1 MNNSSSPYSCPNSSG
16 VPCKQYTAYGGSAQ
30 SNQYNNRY
38 ANSEYAQNQYNNNQY
53 MNNGYTQNQYN
64 KQYVNNGYNQAQ
76 CSSQYANNG
85 YNQAQCSSQYVNNGY
100 NQAQCSSQYM
110 NNGYNQAPCSSQY
123 MNNGYNQSQCS
134 NNQHNCSQYFGG
146 QSANHQYS
154 AAAVGAAPQPMQL
167 NRSYTNTPACTEA
180 EYKKQ
185 MVVKQRKSL
194 RKTSNRVGGGMLL
207 FIVFTTVISMI
218 LMAMTVT
225 SGSSSLNLSTVM
237 LYVINAIASLVGEFI
252 AAAIIMAMCKTNINK
267 AVKIKSVSIGDTVK
281 YTLAAMG
288 FAYVF
293 NLLLSFMNIN
303 LSMFGFQNKTS
314 LDYGST
320 SGTVENIIYFIA
332 IAVVPPIIEEFLFRG
347 AILGSLRKHGDAL
360 AIVVSAVMFGFA
372 HSNFI
377 QTPVTFLTGLVLAY
391 LTVKTNSL
399 IPAIIIH
406 FVNNSSSVAFSLLSQ
421 LKLDEMIYSVI
432 DFSIALVFVLSGLIC
447 TAMLIKKFGNKLFEF
462 DSSPEDNPNGLTMAK
477 RLRYVFTSPWMI
489 IYTAVVLLLCIQS
502 AALA

>member
-38 ANSEYAQNQYNNNQY
+38 ANGEYAQNQYNNNQY
-53 MNNGYTQNQYN
+53 MNNGYTQNQYSN
-64 KQYVNNGYNQAQ
+64 QYMNNGYNQAP
-76 CSSQYANNG
+76 Y
-85 YNQAQCSSQYVNNGY
+85 
-100 NQAQCSSQYM
+100 SSQYM

-134 NNQHNCSQYFGG
+134 NNQHNYSQYFGG
-146 QSANHQYS
+146 QSANNQYS

-167 NRSYTNTPACTEA
+167 NLPYTNTPACTD
-180 EYKKQ
+180 KKQ
-185 MVVKQRKSL
+185 PVVKQRKSL

-267 AVKIKSVSIGDTVK
+267 AVKIKSVSIGDAVK

-303 LSMFGFQNKTS
+303 LSMFGFENKAS
-314 LDYGST
+314 DYGST

-406 FVNNSSSVAFSLLSQ
+406 FVNNGSVVAFSLLSQ

-462 DSSPEDNPNGLTMAK
+462 DSTPEDNPNGLTMAK

>member
-1 MNNSSSPYSCPNSSG
+1 MNNSSSPYSCPNNSG

-38 ANSEYAQNQYNNNQY
+38 ANGEYAQNQY
-53 MNNGYTQNQYN
+53 TQS
-64 KQYVNNGYNQAQ
+64 G
-76 CSSQYANNG
+76 
-85 YNQAQCSSQYVNNGY
+85 
-100 NQAQCSSQYM
+100 CSSQYM
-110 NNGYNQAPCSSQY
+110 NNGYNQAQYSSQY
-123 MNNGYNQSQCS
+123 MNNGHNQAPYSSQYVNNGYNQAPYSSQYINNGYNQSQYS

-146 QSANHQYS
+146 QSANNQYS

-167 NRSYTNTPACTEA
+167 NRSYTNTPACTD
-180 EYKKQ
+180 KKQ
-185 MVVKQRKSL
+185 PVVKQRKSL

-252 AAAIIMAMCKTNINK
+252 VAAIIMAMCKTNINK

-288 FAYVF
+288 FVYVF

-303 LSMFGFQNKTS
+303 LSMFGFENKAS
-314 LDYGST
+314 DYGST
-320 SGTVENIIYFIA
+320 SGTAENIIYFIA

-399 IPAIIIH
+399 IPAIIVH

-421 LKLDEMIYSVI
+421 LKLDEMVYSVI
-432 DFSIALVFVLSGLIC
+432 DFSLALVFVLSGLIC

-462 DSSPEDNPNGLTMAK
+462 DSTPEDNPNGLTMAK

-489 IYTAVVLLLCIQS
+489 IYTVVVLLLCIQS

>member
-38 ANSEYAQNQYNNNQY
+38 ANGEYAQNQY
-53 MNNGYTQNQYN
+53 TQ
-64 KQYVNNGYNQAQ
+64 
-76 CSSQYANNG
+76 SR
-85 YNQAQCSSQYVNNGY
+85 CSSQYVNNGY
-100 NQAQCSSQYM
+100 NQAQYSSQYVNNGYNQAPYSSQYM
-110 NNGYNQAPCSSQY
+110 NNGYNQAPCNSQY
-123 MNNGYNQSQCS
+123 MNNGYSQSQCS
-134 NNQHNCSQYFGG
+134 NNPHNCSQYFGG
-146 QSANHQYS
+146 QSANNQYS

-267 AVKIKSVSIGDTVK
+267 AVKIKSVSIGDAVK

-303 LSMFGFQNKTS
+303 LSMFGFENKAS
-314 LDYGST
+314 DYGST
-320 SGTVENIIYFIA
+320 SGTAENIIYFIA

-489 IYTAVVLLLCIQS
+489 IYTVVVLLLCIQS

>member
-1 MNNSSSPYSCPNSSG
+1 MNNSSSPYGCPNNSG
-16 VPCKQYTAYGGSAQ
+16 VPGKQYTAYSGSAQ

-38 ANSEYAQNQYNNNQY
+38 ANGEYAQNQYNNNQY
-53 MNNGYTQNQYN
+53 MNNGYTQNQ
-64 KQYVNNGYNQAQ
+64 

-85 YNQAQCSSQYVNNGY
+85 YNQAQCSSQYV
-100 NQAQCSSQYM
+100 

-134 NNQHNCSQYFGG
+134 NNQHNCSQYFSG
-146 QSANHQYS
+146 QSANNQYC
-154 AAAVGAAPQPMQL
+154 AAAAAGTAPQPIQL

-267 AVKIKSVSIGDTVK
+267 AVKIKSVSIGDAVK

-288 FAYVF
+288 FVYVF

-303 LSMFGFQNKTS
+303 LSMFGFENKVS
-314 LDYGST
+314 DYGST
-320 SGTVENIIYFIA
+320 SGTAENIIYFIA

-399 IPAIIIH
+399 IPAIIVH
-406 FVNNSSSVAFSLLSQ
+406 FVNNGSSVAFSLLSQ
-421 LKLDEMIYSVI
+421 LKLDEMVYSVI
-432 DFSIALVFVLSGLIC
+432 DFSLALVFVLSGLIC

-489 IYTAVVLLLCIQS
+489 IYTVVVLLLCIQS

>member
-38 ANSEYAQNQYNNNQY
+38 ANGEYAQNQYNNNQY
-53 MNNGYTQNQYN
+53 MNNGYNQNQY
-64 KQYVNNGYNQAQ
+64 
-76 CSSQYANNG
+76 
-85 YNQAQCSSQYVNNGY
+85 SSQYVNNEY
-100 NQAQCSSQYM
+100 NQAPCSSQYM

-146 QSANHQYS
+146 QSANNQYS
-154 AAAVGAAPQPMQL
+154 AAAVGAAPQTMQL
-167 NRSYTNTPACTEA
+167 NLPYTNTPACTD
-180 EYKKQ
+180 KKQ
-185 MVVKQRKSL
+185 PVVKQRKSL

-207 FIVFTTVISMI
+207 FIVFTTVIAMI

-252 AAAIIMAMCKTNINK
+252 VAAIIMAMCKTNINN

-288 FAYVF
+288 FVYVF

-303 LSMFGFQNKTS
+303 LSMFGFENKVS
-314 LDYGST
+314 DYGST
-320 SGTVENIIYFIA
+320 SGTAENIIYFIA

-399 IPAIIIH
+399 IPAIIVH
-406 FVNNSSSVAFSLLSQ
+406 FVNNGSSVAFSLLSQ
-421 LKLDEMIYSVI
+421 LKLDEMVYSVI
-432 DFSIALVFVLSGLIC
+432 DFSLALVFVLSGLIC
-447 TAMLIKKFGNKLFEF
+447 TAMLIKKYGNKLFEF
-462 DSSPEDNPNGLTMAK
+462 NSSSEDNPNGLTMAK

>member
-16 VPCKQYTAYGGSAQ
+16 VPCKQYTAYSGSAQ

-38 ANSEYAQNQYNNNQY
+38 ANGEYAQNQYNNNQY

-64 KQYVNNGYNQAQ
+64 KQYVNNGYNQN
-76 CSSQYANNG
+76 QYNNQYMNDG
-85 YNQAQCSSQYVNNGY
+85 YTQNQYNNQYMNNEYTQNQYNNQYVNNGY
-100 NQAQCSSQYM
+100 NQ
-110 NNGYNQAPCSSQY
+110 NQ
-123 MNNGYNQSQCS
+123 NQSQCS

-146 QSANHQYS
+146 QSDNNQYS
-154 AAAVGAAPQPMQL
+154 AAAVGAVPQPMQL
-167 NRSYTNTPACTEA
+167 NRPYTNTPACTEA

-252 AAAIIMAMCKTNINK
+252 AAAIIMAMCKTNINN

-288 FAYVF
+288 FVYVF

-303 LSMFGFQNKTS
+303 LSMFGFENKVS
-314 LDYGST
+314 DYGST
-320 SGTVENIIYFIA
+320 SGTAENIIYFIA

-399 IPAIIIH
+399 IPAIIVH
-406 FVNNSSSVAFSLLSQ
+406 FVNNGSSVAFSLLSQ
-421 LKLDEMIYSVI
+421 LKLDEMVYSVI
-432 DFSIALVFVLSGLIC
+432 DFSLALVFVLSGLIC
-447 TAMLIKKFGNKLFEF
+447 TAMLIKKYGNKLFEF
-462 DSSPEDNPNGLTMAK
+462 NSSSEDNPNGLTMAK

>member
-16 VPCKQYTAYGGSAQ
+16 VPCKQYTAYSGSAQ

-38 ANSEYAQNQYNNNQY
+38 ANGEYVQNQYNNNQYMNNGYTQNQYSNQYVNNEYNQNQYNSQY

-64 KQYVNNGYNQAQ
+64 KQYVNNGYNQAP
-76 CSSQYANNG
+76 Y
-85 YNQAQCSSQYVNNGY
+85 
-100 NQAQCSSQYM
+100 SSQYM

-123 MNNGYNQSQCS
+123 VNNGYNQSQYS

-146 QSANHQYS
+146 QPANNQYS

-167 NRSYTNTPACTEA
+167 NRPYTNAPACTEA

-207 FIVFTTVISMI
+207 FIVFTTVIAMV

-225 SGSSSLNLSTVM
+225 SGSSSLSLSTVM
-237 LYVINAIASLVGEFI
+237 MYVINAIASLVGEFI
-252 AAAIIMAMCKTNINK
+252 VAAIIMAMCKTNINK

-288 FAYVF
+288 FVYVF

-303 LSMFGFQNKTS
+303 LSMFGFENKVS
-314 LDYGST
+314 DYGST
-320 SGTVENIIYFIA
+320 SGTAENIIYFIA

-399 IPAIIIH
+399 IPAIIVH
-406 FVNNSSSVAFSLLSQ
+406 FVNNGSSVAFSLLSQ
-421 LKLDEMIYSVI
+421 LKLDEMVYSVI
-432 DFSIALVFVLSGLIC
+432 DFSLALVFVLLGLIC
-447 TAMLIKKFGNKLFEF
+447 TAMLIKKYGNKLFEF
-462 DSSPEDNPNGLTMAK
+462 DSSSEDNPNGLTMAK

-489 IYTAVVLLLCIQS
+489 LYTAVVLLLCIQS

>member
-1 MNNSSSPYSCPNSSG
+1 MNNSSSPYSCSNSSG

-38 ANSEYAQNQYNNNQY
+38 ANGEYAQNQYTQSRCSSQYVNNGYNQAPCSSQYVNNGYNQAPCSSQYVNNEYNQAPCNSQY

-64 KQYVNNGYNQAQ
+64 KQYVNNGYNQ
-76 CSSQYANNG
+76 
-85 YNQAQCSSQYVNNGY
+85 
-100 NQAQCSSQYM
+100 
-110 NNGYNQAPCSSQY
+110 
-123 MNNGYNQSQCS
+123 SQCS
-134 NNQHNCSQYFGG
+134 NNQHNYSQYFGG
-146 QSANHQYS
+146 QSANNQYS

-303 LSMFGFQNKTS
+303 LSMFGFENKAS
-314 LDYGST
+314 DYGST
-320 SGTVENIIYFIA
+320 SGTAENIIYFIA

-421 LKLDEMIYSVI
+421 LKLDEMVYSVI

-462 DSSPEDNPNGLTMAK
+462 DSSSEDNPNGLTMAK

>member
-1 MNNSSSPYSCPNSSG
+1 MNNSSSPYNCSNSSG

-38 ANSEYAQNQYNNNQY
+38 ANGEYAQNQY
-53 MNNGYTQNQYN
+53 TQ
-64 KQYVNNGYNQAQ
+64 
-76 CSSQYANNG
+76 SR
-85 YNQAQCSSQYVNNGY
+85 CSSQYVNNGY

-110 NNGYNQAPCSSQY
+110 NNGYNQSQY
-123 MNNGYNQSQCS
+123 S

-146 QSANHQYS
+146 QSANNQYS

-167 NRSYTNTPACTEA
+167 NRSYTNTPARTD
-180 EYKKQ
+180 KKQ
-185 MVVKQRKSL
+185 PVVKQRKSL

-267 AVKIKSVSIGDTVK
+267 AVKIKSVSIGDAVK

-303 LSMFGFQNKTS
+303 LSMFGFENKAS
-314 LDYGST
+314 DYGST
-320 SGTVENIIYFIA
+320 SGTAENIIYFIA

-489 IYTAVVLLLCIQS
+489 IYTVVVLLLCIQS

>member
-16 VPCKQYTAYGGSAQ
+16 VPCKQYTAYSGSAQ

-38 ANSEYAQNQYNNNQY
+38 ANGEYAQNQYNNNQY
-53 MNNGYTQNQYN
+53 MNNGYTQNQYSN
-64 KQYVNNGYNQAQ
+64 QYVNNEYNQN
-76 CSSQYANNG
+76 QYN
-85 YNQAQCSSQYVNNGY
+85 
-100 NQAQCSSQYM
+100 SQYM
-110 NNGYNQAPCSSQY
+110 NNGYNQ
-123 MNNGYNQSQCS
+123 NQCS

-146 QSANHQYS
+146 QSANNQYS

-167 NRSYTNTPACTEA
+167 NRPYTNTPACTD
-180 EYKKQ
+180 KKQ
-185 MVVKQRKSL
+185 PVVKQRKSL

-207 FIVFTTVISMI
+207 FIVFTTVIAMV

-237 LYVINAIASLVGEFI
+237 LYIINAIASLVGEFI
-252 AAAIIMAMCKTNINK
+252 VAAIIMAMCKTNINK

-288 FAYVF
+288 FVYVF

-303 LSMFGFQNKTS
+303 LSMFGFENKVS
-314 LDYGST
+314 DYGST
-320 SGTVENIIYFIA
+320 SGTAENIIYFIA

-399 IPAIIIH
+399 IPAIIVH
-406 FVNNSSSVAFSLLSQ
+406 FVNNGSSVAFSLLSQ
-421 LKLDEMIYSVI
+421 LKLDEMVYSVI
-432 DFSIALVFVLSGLIC
+432 DFSLALVFVLSGLIC
-447 TAMLIKKFGNKLFEF
+447 TAMLIKKYGNKLFEF
-462 DSSPEDNPNGLTMAK
+462 DSSSEDNPNGLTMAK

>member
-38 ANSEYAQNQYNNNQY
+38 ANGEYAQNQYNNNQY

-64 KQYVNNGYNQAQ
+64 SQYMNNGYTQNQYNNQYMNNEYTQNQYNNQYVNNGYNQ
-76 CSSQYANNG
+76 
-85 YNQAQCSSQYVNNGY
+85 
-100 NQAQCSSQYM
+100 
-110 NNGYNQAPCSSQY
+110 
-123 MNNGYNQSQCS
+123 NQSQYS
-134 NNQHNCSQYFGG
+134 NNQHDYNQYFGG
-146 QSANHQYS
+146 QSANNQYS

-167 NRSYTNTPACTEA
+167 NLPYTNTPACTD
-180 EYKKQ
+180 KKQ
-185 MVVKQRKSL
+185 PVVKQRKSL

-267 AVKIKSVSIGDTVK
+267 AVKIKSVSIGDAVK

-303 LSMFGFQNKTS
+303 LSMFGFENKAS
-314 LDYGST
+314 DYGST

-377 QTPVTFLTGLVLAY
+377 QTPVTFLVGLVLAY

-421 LKLDEMIYSVI
+421 LKLDEMVYSVI
-432 DFSIALVFVLSGLIC
+432 DFSLALVFVLSGLIC

-462 DSSPEDNPNGLTMAK
+462 DSTPEDNPNGLTMAK

>member
-1 MNNSSSPYSCPNSSG
+1 MNNFSSPYGCPNNSG
-16 VPCKQYTAYGGSAQ
+16 VPGKQYTAYSGSAQ

-38 ANSEYAQNQYNNNQY
+38 ANGEYAQNQYNNNQYMNNGYTQNQYSSQYVNNEYNQNQYNSQY

-64 KQYVNNGYNQAQ
+64 KQYVNNGYNQ
-76 CSSQYANNG
+76 
-85 YNQAQCSSQYVNNGY
+85 
-100 NQAQCSSQYM
+100 
-110 NNGYNQAPCSSQY
+110 
-123 MNNGYNQSQCS
+123 SQCS
-134 NNQHNCSQYFGG
+134 NNPHNCSQYFGG
-146 QSANHQYS
+146 QSANNQYS
-154 AAAVGAAPQPMQL
+154 AAAVGVAPQPMQL

-303 LSMFGFQNKTS
+303 LSMFGFENKAS
-314 LDYGST
+314 DYGST

>member
-1 MNNSSSPYSCPNSSG
+1 MNNFSSPYGCPNNSG
-16 VPCKQYTAYGGSAQ
+16 VPGKQYTAYGGSAQ
-30 SNQYNNRY
+30 SNQYNSRY
-38 ANSEYAQNQYNNNQY
+38 ANSEYAQNQY
-53 MNNGYTQNQYN
+53 TQ
-64 KQYVNNGYNQAQ
+64 
-76 CSSQYANNG
+76 SR
-85 YNQAQCSSQYVNNGY
+85 CSSQYVNNGY
-100 NQAQCSSQYM
+100 NQAPYSSQYV
-110 NNGYNQAPCSSQY
+110 NNEYNQAPCSSQY
-123 MNNGYNQSQCS
+123 VNNGYNQSQYS

-146 QSANHQYS
+146 QSANNQYS

-167 NRSYTNTPACTEA
+167 NLPYTNTPACTD
-180 EYKKQ
+180 KKQ

-207 FIVFTTVISMI
+207 FIVFTTVIAMI

-237 LYVINAIASLVGEFI
+237 MYVINAIASLVGEFI
-252 AAAIIMAMCKTNINK
+252 VAAIIMAMCKTNINK

-288 FAYVF
+288 FVYVF

-303 LSMFGFQNKTS
+303 LSMFGFENKVS
-314 LDYGST
+314 DYGNT
-320 SGTVENIIYFIA
+320 SGTAENIIYFIA

-399 IPAIIIH
+399 IPAIIVH
-406 FVNNSSSVAFSLLSQ
+406 FVNNGTSVAFSLLSQ
-421 LKLDEMIYSVI
+421 LKLDEMVYSII
-432 DFSIALVFVLSGLIC
+432 DFSLALVFVLSGLIC

-462 DSSPEDNPNGLTMAK
+462 DSTPEDNPNGLTMAK

-489 IYTAVVLLLCIQS
+489 IYTVVVLLLCIQS

>member
-16 VPCKQYTAYGGSAQ
+16 VPCKQYTAYSGSAQ

-38 ANSEYAQNQYNNNQY
+38 ANGEYAQNQYNNNQY
-53 MNNGYTQNQYN
+53 MNNGYTQNQYSN
-64 KQYVNNGYNQAQ
+64 QYVNNEYNQN
-76 CSSQYANNG
+76 QYN
-85 YNQAQCSSQYVNNGY
+85 
-100 NQAQCSSQYM
+100 SQYM
-110 NNGYNQAPCSSQY
+110 NNGYNQ
-123 MNNGYNQSQCS
+123 NQCS

-146 QSANHQYS
+146 QSANNQYS

-167 NRSYTNTPACTEA
+167 NRPYTNTPACTD
-180 EYKKQ
+180 KKQ
-185 MVVKQRKSL
+185 PVVKQRKSL

-207 FIVFTTVISMI
+207 FIVFTTVIAMV

-237 LYVINAIASLVGEFI
+237 LYIINAIASLVGEFI
-252 AAAIIMAMCKTNINK
+252 VAAIIMAMCKTNINK

-288 FAYVF
+288 FVYVF

-303 LSMFGFQNKTS
+303 LSMFGFENKVS
-314 LDYGST
+314 DYGST
-320 SGTVENIIYFIA
+320 SGTAENIIYFIA

-399 IPAIIIH
+399 IPAIIVH
-406 FVNNSSSVAFSLLSQ
+406 FVNNGSSVAFSLLSQ
-421 LKLDEMIYSVI
+421 LKLDEMVYSVI
-432 DFSIALVFVLSGLIC
+432 DFSLALVFVLSGLIC
-447 TAMLIKKFGNKLFEF
+447 TAMLIKKYGNKLFEF
-462 DSSPEDNPNGLTMAK
+462 DSSSEDNPNGLTMAK

-502 AALA
+502 ADLA

>member
-16 VPCKQYTAYGGSAQ
+16 VPCKQYTAYSGSAQ

-38 ANSEYAQNQYNNNQY
+38 ANGEYAQNQYNNNQY

-64 KQYVNNGYNQAQ
+64 KQYVNNGYNQN
-76 CSSQYANNG
+76 QYNNQYMNDG
-85 YNQAQCSSQYVNNGY
+85 YTQNQYNNQYMNNEYTQNQYNNQYVNNGY
-100 NQAQCSSQYM
+100 NQ
-110 NNGYNQAPCSSQY
+110 NQ
-123 MNNGYNQSQCS
+123 NQSQCS

-146 QSANHQYS
+146 QSDNNQYS
-154 AAAVGAAPQPMQL
+154 AAAVGAVPQPMQL
-167 NRSYTNTPACTEA
+167 NRPYTNTPACTEA

-252 AAAIIMAMCKTNINK
+252 AAAIIMAMCKTNINN

-303 LSMFGFQNKTS
+303 LSMFGFENKAS
-314 LDYGST
+314 DYGST
-320 SGTVENIIYFIA
+320 SGTAENIIYFIA

-377 QTPVTFLTGLVLAY
+377 QTPVTFLVGLVLAY

-399 IPAIIIH
+399 IPAIIVH

-421 LKLDEMIYSVI
+421 LKLDEMVYSVI
-432 DFSIALVFVLSGLIC
+432 DFSLALVFVVSGLIC

-462 DSSPEDNPNGLTMAK
+462 DSSSEDNPNGLTMAK

>member
-1 MNNSSSPYSCPNSSG
+1 MNNSSSPYSCSNNSG
-16 VPCKQYTAYGGSAQ
+16 VPCKQYTAYSGSAQ

-38 ANSEYAQNQYNNNQY
+38 ENGEYAQNQYNNNQY
-53 MNNGYTQNQYN
+53 MNNGYTQNQYSS
-64 KQYVNNGYNQAQ
+64 QYVNNGYNQAP
-76 CSSQYANNG
+76 Y
-85 YNQAQCSSQYVNNGY
+85 SSQYVNNEY

-110 NNGYNQAPCSSQY
+110 NNGYNQ
-123 MNNGYNQSQCS
+123 NQSQCS

-146 QSANHQYS
+146 QSANNQYS

-267 AVKIKSVSIGDTVK
+267 AVKIKSVSIGDAVK

-303 LSMFGFQNKTS
+303 LSMFGFENKAS
-314 LDYGST
+314 DYGST

-489 IYTAVVLLLCIQS
+489 IYTVVVLLLCIQS

>member
-38 ANSEYAQNQYNNNQY
+38 ANGEYAQNQYNNNQY
-53 MNNGYTQNQYN
+53 MNNGYTQNQYSN
-64 KQYVNNGYNQAQ
+64 QYVNNENNQAPYSSQYMNNGYNQAPY
-76 CSSQYANNG
+76 SSQYMNNG
-85 YNQAQCSSQYVNNGY
+85 YNQAP
-100 NQAQCSSQYM
+100 CSSQYM

-146 QSANHQYS
+146 QSANNQYS

-167 NRSYTNTPACTEA
+167 NRPYTNTPACTEA

-185 MVVKQRKSL
+185 RVVKQRKSL

-207 FIVFTTVISMI
+207 FIVFTTVIAMI

-252 AAAIIMAMCKTNINK
+252 VAAIIMAMCKTNINK

-288 FAYVF
+288 FVYVF

-303 LSMFGFQNKTS
+303 LSMFGFENKVS
-314 LDYGST
+314 DYGST
-320 SGTVENIIYFIA
+320 SGTAENIIYFIA

-399 IPAIIIH
+399 IPAIIVH
-406 FVNNSSSVAFSLLSQ
+406 FVNNGSSVAFSLLSQ
-421 LKLDEMIYSVI
+421 LKLDEMVYSVI
-432 DFSIALVFVLSGLIC
+432 DFSLALVFVLSGLIC

-462 DSSPEDNPNGLTMAK
+462 DSSSEDNPNGLTMAK

>member
-1 MNNSSSPYSCPNSSG
+1 MNNFSSPYGCPNNSG
-16 VPCKQYTAYGGSAQ
+16 VPGKQYTAYSGSAQ

-38 ANSEYAQNQYNNNQY
+38 TNSEYAKNQY
-53 MNNGYTQNQYN
+53 TQSR
-64 KQYVNNGYNQAQ
+64 

-85 YNQAQCSSQYVNNGY
+85 YNQAQYSSQYANNGY
-100 NQAQCSSQYM
+100 NQAQYSSQYV

-123 MNNGYNQSQCS
+123 MNNGYNQNQCS

-146 QSANHQYS
+146 QSANNQYS
-154 AAAVGAAPQPMQL
+154 AAAVGAAPQPIQL

-180 EYKKQ
+180 EYKQQ

-267 AVKIKSVSIGDTVK
+267 AVKIKSVSIGDAVK

-288 FAYVF
+288 FVYVF

-303 LSMFGFQNKTS
+303 LSMFGFENKVS
-314 LDYGST
+314 DYGST
-320 SGTVENIIYFIA
+320 SGTAENIIYFIA

-399 IPAIIIH
+399 IPAIIVH
-406 FVNNSSSVAFSLLSQ
+406 FVNNGSSVAFSLLSQ
-421 LKLDEMIYSVI
+421 LKLDEMVYSVI
-432 DFSIALVFVLSGLIC
+432 DFSLALVFVLSGLIC

-462 DSSPEDNPNGLTMAK
+462 DSTPEDNPNGLTMAK

>member
-16 VPCKQYTAYGGSAQ
+16 VPCKQYTAYSGSAQ

-38 ANSEYAQNQYNNNQY
+38 ANGEYAQNQYNNNQY
-53 MNNGYTQNQYN
+53 MNNGYTQNQYSN
-64 KQYVNNGYNQAQ
+64 QYVNNEYNQN
-76 CSSQYANNG
+76 QYN
-85 YNQAQCSSQYVNNGY
+85 
-100 NQAQCSSQYM
+100 SQYM
-110 NNGYNQAPCSSQY
+110 NNGYNQ
-123 MNNGYNQSQCS
+123 NQCS

-146 QSANHQYS
+146 QSANNQYS

-167 NRSYTNTPACTEA
+167 NRPYTNTPACTD
-180 EYKKQ
+180 KKQ
-185 MVVKQRKSL
+185 PVVKQRKSL

-207 FIVFTTVISMI
+207 FIVFTTVIAMI

-252 AAAIIMAMCKTNINK
+252 AAAIIMAMCKTNINN

-303 LSMFGFQNKTS
+303 LSMFGFENKAS
-314 LDYGST
+314 DYGST
-320 SGTVENIIYFIA
+320 SGTAENIIYFIA

-377 QTPVTFLTGLVLAY
+377 QTPVTFLVGLVLAY

-399 IPAIIIH
+399 IPAIIVH

-421 LKLDEMIYSVI
+421 LKLDEMVYSVI
-432 DFSIALVFVLSGLIC
+432 DFSLALVFVLSGLIC

-462 DSSPEDNPNGLTMAK
+462 DSSSEDNPNGLTMAK

>member
-16 VPCKQYTAYGGSAQ
+16 VPCKQYTPYSGSAQ

-38 ANSEYAQNQYNNNQY
+38 ANGEYAQNQYNNNQY
-53 MNNGYTQNQYN
+53 MNNGYTQNQYSN
-64 KQYVNNGYNQAQ
+64 QYVNNEYNQNQYNSQYMNNGYTQNQYNNQYMNNEYTQNQYNNQYVNNGYNQ
-76 CSSQYANNG
+76 
-85 YNQAQCSSQYVNNGY
+85 
-100 NQAQCSSQYM
+100 
-110 NNGYNQAPCSSQY
+110 
-123 MNNGYNQSQCS
+123 NQSQYS
-134 NNQHNCSQYFGG
+134 NNQHNYSQYFGG
-146 QSANHQYS
+146 QSANNQYS

-167 NRSYTNTPACTEA
+167 NRPYTNTPACTEA

-207 FIVFTTVISMI
+207 FIVFTTVIAMI

-303 LSMFGFQNKTS
+303 LSMFGFENKAS
-314 LDYGST
+314 DYGST
-320 SGTVENIIYFIA
+320 SGTAENIIYFIA

-399 IPAIIIH
+399 IPAIIVH
-406 FVNNSSSVAFSLLSQ
+406 FVNNGSVVAFSLLSQ
-421 LKLDEMIYSVI
+421 LKLDEMVYSVM
-432 DFSIALVFVLSGLIC
+432 DFSLALVFVLSGLIC

-462 DSSPEDNPNGLTMAK
+462 DSSSEDNPNGLTMAK

>member
-1 MNNSSSPYSCPNSSG
+1 MNNSSSPYGCPNNSG
-16 VPCKQYTAYGGSAQ
+16 VPGKQYTAYGGSAQ

-38 ANSEYAQNQYNNNQY
+38 ANGE
-53 MNNGYTQNQYN
+53 YTQNQYT
-64 KQYVNNGYNQAQ
+64 QSR
-76 CSSQYANNG
+76 CSSQYVNNG

-100 NQAQCSSQYM
+100 NQAQCSSQYA
-110 NNGYNQAPCSSQY
+110 NNGYNQAQCSSQY

-146 QSANHQYS
+146 QSANNQYS
-154 AAAVGAAPQPMQL
+154 AAAVGAAPQPIQL

-267 AVKIKSVSIGDTVK
+267 AVKIKSVSIGDAVK

-303 LSMFGFQNKTS
+303 LSMFGFENKAS
-314 LDYGST
+314 DYGST

-462 DSSPEDNPNGLTMAK
+462 DSSSEDNPNGLTMAK

-489 IYTAVVLLLCIQS
+489 IYTVVVLLLCIQS

>member
-1 MNNSSSPYSCPNSSG
+1 MNNSSSPYGCPNNSG

-38 ANSEYAQNQYNNNQY
+38 ANGEYDQNQYNNNQY
-53 MNNGYTQNQYN
+53 MNIGYTQNQYN
-64 KQYVNNGYNQAQ
+64 
-76 CSSQYANNG
+76 SQYMNNE

-100 NQAQCSSQYM
+100 NQAPCSSQYV

-123 MNNGYNQSQCS
+123 VNNGYNQSQYS

-146 QSANHQYS
+146 QSANNQYC

-167 NRSYTNTPACTEA
+167 NLPYTNTPACTD
-180 EYKKQ
+180 KKQ

-303 LSMFGFQNKTS
+303 LSMFGFENKAS
-314 LDYGST
+314 DYGST

-447 TAMLIKKFGNKLFEF
+447 TAMLIKKYGNKLFEF

-489 IYTAVVLLLCIQS
+489 IYTVVVLLLCIQS

>member
-38 ANSEYAQNQYNNNQY
+38 ANGEYAQNQYNSNQY
-53 MNNGYTQNQYN
+53 MNNGYTQNQYSN
-64 KQYVNNGYNQAQ
+64 QYVNNENNQAPYSSQYINNGYNQAP
-76 CSSQYANNG
+76 Y
-85 YNQAQCSSQYVNNGY
+85 
-100 NQAQCSSQYM
+100 SSQYM

-123 MNNGYNQSQCS
+123 MNNGYNQNQCS

-146 QSANHQYS
+146 QSANNQYS

-167 NRSYTNTPACTEA
+167 NRPYTNTPACTEA

-207 FIVFTTVISMI
+207 FIVFTTVIAMI

-303 LSMFGFQNKTS
+303 LSMFGFENKAS
-314 LDYGST
+314 DYGST
-320 SGTVENIIYFIA
+320 SGTAENIIYFIA

-399 IPAIIIH
+399 IPAIIVH
-406 FVNNSSSVAFSLLSQ
+406 FVNNGSVVAFSLLSQ
-421 LKLDEMIYSVI
+421 LKLDEMVYSVI
-432 DFSIALVFVLSGLIC
+432 DFSLALVFVLSGLIC

-462 DSSPEDNPNGLTMAK
+462 DSSSEDNPNGLTMAK

>member
-1 MNNSSSPYSCPNSSG
+1 MNNFSSPYGCPNNSG
-16 VPCKQYTAYGGSAQ
+16 VPGKQYTAYSGSAQ

-38 ANSEYAQNQYNNNQY
+38 ANGEYAQNQYNNNQY

-64 KQYVNNGYNQAQ
+64 
-76 CSSQYANNG
+76 SQYANNG

-100 NQAQCSSQYM
+100 NQAQCSSQY
-110 NNGYNQAPCSSQY
+110 A
-123 MNNGYNQSQCS
+123 NNGYNQSQYS

-146 QSANHQYS
+146 QSANNQYS
-154 AAAVGAAPQPMQL
+154 AAAVGAAPQPIQL

-185 MVVKQRKSL
+185 VVVKQRKSL

-267 AVKIKSVSIGDTVK
+267 AVKIKSVSIGDAVK

-288 FAYVF
+288 FVYVF

-303 LSMFGFQNKTS
+303 LSMFGFQNKVS
-314 LDYGST
+314 DYGST
-320 SGTVENIIYFIA
+320 SGTAENIIYFIA

-399 IPAIIIH
+399 IPAIIVH

>member
-16 VPCKQYTAYGGSAQ
+16 VPCKQYTAYGGSTQ

-38 ANSEYAQNQYNNNQY
+38 ANGEYAQNQYNNNQY
-53 MNNGYTQNQYN
+53 MNNGYNQNQY
-64 KQYVNNGYNQAQ
+64 
-76 CSSQYANNG
+76 
-85 YNQAQCSSQYVNNGY
+85 
-100 NQAQCSSQYM
+100 SSQYM
-110 NNGYNQAPCSSQY
+110 NNGYNQAPCNSQY

-134 NNQHNCSQYFGG
+134 NNQHNYSQYFGG
-146 QSANHQYS
+146 QSANNQYS
-154 AAAVGAAPQPMQL
+154 AAAAGTAPQPMQL
-167 NRSYTNTPACTEA
+167 NLPYTNTPACTD
-180 EYKKQ
+180 KKQ
-185 MVVKQRKSL
+185 PVVKQRKSL

-207 FIVFTTVISMI
+207 FIVFTTVIAMI

-267 AVKIKSVSIGDTVK
+267 AVKIKSVSIGDAVK

-303 LSMFGFQNKTS
+303 LSMFGFENKAS
-314 LDYGST
+314 DYGST
-320 SGTVENIIYFIA
+320 SGTAENIIYFIA

-462 DSSPEDNPNGLTMAK
+462 DSSPQDNPNGLTMAK

-489 IYTAVVLLLCIQS
+489 LYTAAVLLLCIQS

>member
-1 MNNSSSPYSCPNSSG
+1 MNNSSSPYSCPNNSG
-16 VPCKQYTAYGGSAQ
+16 VPSRQYTAYGGSAQ

-38 ANSEYAQNQYNNNQY
+38 ENGEYAQNQYSNNQY

-64 KQYVNNGYNQAQ
+64 NQYVNNGHNQAP
-76 CSSQYANNG
+76 Y
-85 YNQAQCSSQYVNNGY
+85 SSQYVNNGY
-100 NQAQCSSQYM
+100 NQAPYSSQYV
-110 NNGYNQAPCSSQY
+110 
-123 MNNGYNQSQCS
+123 NNGYNQSQCS
-134 NNQHNCSQYFGG
+134 NNQHNYSQYFGD
-146 QSANHQYS
+146 QSANNQYS
-154 AAAVGAAPQPMQL
+154 AAAVGAVPQPMQL
-167 NRSYTNTPACTEA
+167 NCPYTNAPACTEA

-303 LSMFGFQNKTS
+303 LSMFGFENKAS
-314 LDYGST
+314 DYGST

-377 QTPVTFLTGLVLAY
+377 QTPVTFLVGLVLAY

>member
-1 MNNSSSPYSCPNSSG
+1 MNNSSSPYSCSNSSG

-38 ANSEYAQNQYNNNQY
+38 ANGEYAQNQYTQSRCSSQYVNNGYNQAPCSSQYVNNGYNQAPCSSQYVNNEYNQAPCNSQY

-64 KQYVNNGYNQAQ
+64 KQYVNNGYNQ
-76 CSSQYANNG
+76 
-85 YNQAQCSSQYVNNGY
+85 
-100 NQAQCSSQYM
+100 
-110 NNGYNQAPCSSQY
+110 
-123 MNNGYNQSQCS
+123 SQCS
-134 NNQHNCSQYFGG
+134 NNQHNYSQYFGG
-146 QSANHQYS
+146 QSANNQYS

-267 AVKIKSVSIGDTVK
+267 AVKIKSVSIGDAVK

-303 LSMFGFQNKTS
+303 LSMFGFENKAS
-314 LDYGST
+314 DYGST

-489 IYTAVVLLLCIQS
+489 IYTVVVLLLCIQS

>member
-38 ANSEYAQNQYNNNQY
+38 ANGEYAQNQYNNNQY
-53 MNNGYTQNQYN
+53 MNNGYTQNQYSN
-64 KQYVNNGYNQAQ
+64 QYVNNEYNQNQYNSQYMNDGYTQNQYNNQYMNNEYTQNQYNNQYVNNGYNQ
-76 CSSQYANNG
+76 
-85 YNQAQCSSQYVNNGY
+85 NQ
-100 NQAQCSSQYM
+100 
-110 NNGYNQAPCSSQY
+110 
-123 MNNGYNQSQCS
+123 NQSQCS

-146 QSANHQYS
+146 QSANNQYS
-154 AAAVGAAPQPMQL
+154 AAAVGAAPQPIQL
-167 NRSYTNTPACTEA
+167 NRPYTNTPACTEA

-207 FIVFTTVISMI
+207 FIVFTTVIAMI

-288 FAYVF
+288 FVYVF

-303 LSMFGFQNKTS
+303 LSMFGFENKVS
-314 LDYGST
+314 DYGST
-320 SGTVENIIYFIA
+320 SGTAENIIYFIA

-399 IPAIIIH
+399 IPAIIVH
-406 FVNNSSSVAFSLLSQ
+406 FVNNGSSVAFSLLSQ
-421 LKLDEMIYSVI
+421 LKLDEMVYSVI
-432 DFSIALVFVLSGLIC
+432 DFSLALVFVLSGLIC
-447 TAMLIKKFGNKLFEF
+447 TAMLIKKYGNKLFEF
-462 DSSPEDNPNGLTMAK
+462 DSTPEDNPNGLTMAK

>member
-1 MNNSSSPYSCPNSSG
+1 MNNSSSPYSCPNNSG
-16 VPCKQYTAYGGSAQ
+16 VPGKQYTAYSGSAQ

-38 ANSEYAQNQYNNNQY
+38 ANGEYAQNQYNNDQY
-53 MNNGYTQNQYN
+53 MNNGYTQNQYSNQYVNNEYNQNQYN
-64 KQYVNNGYNQAQ
+64 KQYV
-76 CSSQYANNG
+76 
-85 YNQAQCSSQYVNNGY
+85 
-100 NQAQCSSQYM
+100 

-146 QSANHQYS
+146 QSANNQYS

-288 FAYVF
+288 FVYVF

-303 LSMFGFQNKTS
+303 LSMLGFQNKVS
-314 LDYGST
+314 DYGST
-320 SGTVENIIYFIA
+320 SGTAENIIYFIA

-399 IPAIIIH
+399 IPAIIVH

>member
-1 MNNSSSPYSCPNSSG
+1 MNNSSSPYSCSNSSG
-16 VPCKQYTAYGGSAQ
+16 VPGKQYTAYSGSAQ

-38 ANSEYAQNQYNNNQY
+38 ANGEYAQNQYNNNQY
-53 MNNGYTQNQYN
+53 MNNGYTQNQYSN
-64 KQYVNNGYNQAQ
+64 QYMNNEYNQAP
-76 CSSQYANNG
+76 Y
-85 YNQAQCSSQYVNNGY
+85 
-100 NQAQCSSQYM
+100 SSQYM

-146 QSANHQYS
+146 QSANNQYS

-167 NRSYTNTPACTEA
+167 NRPYTNTPACTD
-180 EYKKQ
+180 KKQ
-185 MVVKQRKSL
+185 PVVKQRKSL

-303 LSMFGFQNKTS
+303 LSMFGFENKAS
-314 LDYGST
+314 DYGST
-320 SGTVENIIYFIA
+320 SGTAENIIYFIA

-432 DFSIALVFVLSGLIC
+432 DFSLALVFVLSGLIC

-462 DSSPEDNPNGLTMAK
+462 DSTPEDNPNGLTMAK

>member
-16 VPCKQYTAYGGSAQ
+16 VPCKQYTAYSGSAQ

-38 ANSEYAQNQYNNNQY
+38 ANGEYAQNQYNNNQY

-64 KQYVNNGYNQAQ
+64 KQYVNNGYNQN
-76 CSSQYANNG
+76 QYNNQYMNDG
-85 YNQAQCSSQYVNNGY
+85 YTQNQYNNQYMNNEYTQNQYNNQYVNNGY
-100 NQAQCSSQYM
+100 NQ
-110 NNGYNQAPCSSQY
+110 
-123 MNNGYNQSQCS
+123 NQSQCS

-146 QSANHQYS
+146 QSDNNQYS
-154 AAAVGAAPQPMQL
+154 AAAVGAVPQPMQL
-167 NRSYTNTPACTEA
+167 NRPYTNTPACTEA

-252 AAAIIMAMCKTNINK
+252 AAAIIMAMCKTNINN

-303 LSMFGFQNKTS
+303 LSMFGFENKAS
-314 LDYGST
+314 DYGST
-320 SGTVENIIYFIA
+320 SGTAENIIYFIA

-377 QTPVTFLTGLVLAY
+377 QTPVTFLVGLVLAY

-399 IPAIIIH
+399 IPAIIVH

-421 LKLDEMIYSVI
+421 LKLDEMVYSVI
-432 DFSIALVFVLSGLIC
+432 DFSLALVFVVSGLIC

-462 DSSPEDNPNGLTMAK
+462 DSSSEDNPNGLTMAK

>member
-1 MNNSSSPYSCPNSSG
+1 MNNFNRPYGSPNNG
-16 VPCKQYTAYGGSAQ
+16 VPCRRYNIYGGSAQ
-30 SNQYNNRY
+30 PNQYNNRY
-38 ANSEYAQNQYNNNQY
+38 TNNEYAQNQYSNNQY
-53 MNNGYTQNQYN
+53 MNNEYNQNQYN
-64 KQYVNNGYNQAQ
+64 NQYINNGYNQNQ
-76 CSSQYANNG
+76 YNNQYANNG
-85 YNQAQCSSQYVNNGY
+85 YNQNQYNSQYVNNGY
-100 NQAQCSSQYM
+100 SQNQYNNQYA
-110 NNGYNQAPCSSQY
+110 NNGYNQNQY
-123 MNNGYNQSQCS
+123 S
-134 NNQHNCSQYFGG
+134 NNQHNYNQYFGS
-146 QSANHQYS
+146 QYANNQYCG
-154 AAAVGAAPQPMQL
+154 AAAVGAVPQPMQF
-167 NRSYTNTPACTEA
+167 NQPYTNTPANTET

-207 FIVFTTVISMI
+207 FVVFTSVIAAV
-218 LMAMTVT
+218 LMSLTVT

-237 LYVINAIASLVGEFI
+237 LYIINAIASLVGEFI
-252 AAAIIMAMCKTNINK
+252 VAAIIMAMCKTNINQ

-288 FAYVF
+288 FVYVF

-314 LDYGST
+314 DYGST

-347 AILGSLRKHGDAL
+347 AILCSLRKHGDAL

-406 FVNNSSSVAFSLLSQ
+406 FVNNGSAVAFDLLSQ
-421 LKLDEMIYSVI
+421 LNLDSMVYSII
-432 DFSIALVFVLSGLIC
+432 DFSLALVFVLSGLIC

-462 DSSPEDNPNGLTMAK
+462 DSTPEDNPNGLTIAK

-489 IYTAVVLLLCIQS
+489 IYTVVVLLLCIQS

>member
-1 MNNSSSPYSCPNSSG
+1 MNNSSSPYSCSNSSG

-38 ANSEYAQNQYNNNQY
+38 ANGEYAQNQYTQSRCSSQYVNNGYNQAPCSSQYVNNEYNQAPCNSQY

-64 KQYVNNGYNQAQ
+64 KQYVNNGYNQ
-76 CSSQYANNG
+76 
-85 YNQAQCSSQYVNNGY
+85 
-100 NQAQCSSQYM
+100 
-110 NNGYNQAPCSSQY
+110 
-123 MNNGYNQSQCS
+123 SQCS
-134 NNQHNCSQYFGG
+134 NNQHNYSQYFGG
-146 QSANHQYS
+146 QSANNQYS

-267 AVKIKSVSIGDTVK
+267 AVKIKSVSIGDAVK

-303 LSMFGFQNKTS
+303 LSMFGFENKAS
-314 LDYGST
+314 DYGST

-489 IYTAVVLLLCIQS
+489 IYTVVVLLLCIQS

>member
-1 MNNSSSPYSCPNSSG
+1 MNNFSSPYGCPNNSG
-16 VPCKQYTAYGGSAQ
+16 VPGKQYTAYGGSAQ

-38 ANSEYAQNQYNNNQY
+38 ANSEYAQNQY
-53 MNNGYTQNQYN
+53 TQSR
-64 KQYVNNGYNQAQ
+64 

-100 NQAQCSSQYM
+100 NQAQCSSQYV

-123 MNNGYNQSQCS
+123 MNNGYNQNQCS

-146 QSANHQYS
+146 QSANNQYS

-252 AAAIIMAMCKTNINK
+252 VAAIIMAMCKTNINK

-288 FAYVF
+288 FVYVF

-303 LSMFGFQNKTS
+303 LSMLGFQNKVS
-314 LDYGST
+314 DYGST
-320 SGTVENIIYFIA
+320 SGTAENIIYFIA

-399 IPAIIIH
+399 IPAIIVH

-421 LKLDEMIYSVI
+421 LKLDEMIYSII
-432 DFSIALVFVLSGLIC
+432 DFSLALVFVLSGLIC

-462 DSSPEDNPNGLTMAK
+462 DSSSEDNPNGLTMAK

>member
-16 VPCKQYTAYGGSAQ
+16 VPCKQYTAYSGSAQ

-38 ANSEYAQNQYNNNQY
+38 ANGEYAQNQYNNNQY
-53 MNNGYTQNQYN
+53 MNNGYTQNQYSN
-64 KQYVNNGYNQAQ
+64 QYVNNEYNQN
-76 CSSQYANNG
+76 QYN
-85 YNQAQCSSQYVNNGY
+85 
-100 NQAQCSSQYM
+100 SQYM
-110 NNGYNQAPCSSQY
+110 NNGYNQ
-123 MNNGYNQSQCS
+123 NQCS

-146 QSANHQYS
+146 QSANNQYS

-167 NRSYTNTPACTEA
+167 NRPYTNTPACTD
-180 EYKKQ
+180 KKQ
-185 MVVKQRKSL
+185 PVVKQRKSL

-207 FIVFTTVISMI
+207 FIVFTTVIAMI

-252 AAAIIMAMCKTNINK
+252 AAAIIMAMCKTNINN

-303 LSMFGFQNKTS
+303 LSMFGFENKAS
-314 LDYGST
+314 DYGST
-320 SGTVENIIYFIA
+320 SGTAENIIYFIA

-377 QTPVTFLTGLVLAY
+377 QTPVTFLVGLVLAY

-399 IPAIIIH
+399 IPAIIVH

-421 LKLDEMIYSVI
+421 LKLDEMVYSVI
-432 DFSIALVFVLSGLIC
+432 DFSLALVFVVSGLIC

-462 DSSPEDNPNGLTMAK
+462 DSSSEDNPNGLTMAK

>member
-1 MNNSSSPYSCPNSSG
+1 MNNSSSPYSCPNNSG
-16 VPCKQYTAYGGSAQ
+16 VPCRQYTAYGGSAQ

-38 ANSEYAQNQYNNNQY
+38 ANGEYAQNQY
-53 MNNGYTQNQYN
+53 TQ
-64 KQYVNNGYNQAQ
+64 
-76 CSSQYANNG
+76 SR
-85 YNQAQCSSQYVNNGY
+85 CSSQYVNNEY
-100 NQAQCSSQYM
+100 NQAPCSSQYV

-123 MNNGYNQSQCS
+123 MNNRYNQSQCS

-146 QSANHQYS
+146 QSANNQYS

-167 NRSYTNTPACTEA
+167 NLPYTNTPACTD
-180 EYKKQ
+180 KKQ

-267 AVKIKSVSIGDTVK
+267 AVKIKSVSIGDAVK

-288 FAYVF
+288 FVYVF

-303 LSMFGFQNKTS
+303 LSMFGFENKVS
-314 LDYGST
+314 DYGST
-320 SGTVENIIYFIA
+320 SGTAENIIYFIA

-399 IPAIIIH
+399 IPAIIVH
-406 FVNNSSSVAFSLLSQ
+406 FVNNGSSVAFSLLSQ
-421 LKLDEMIYSVI
+421 LKLDEMVYSVI
-432 DFSIALVFVLSGLIC
+432 DFSLALVFVLSGLIC

-462 DSSPEDNPNGLTMAK
+462 DSSSEDNPNGLTMAK

>member
-1 MNNSSSPYSCPNSSG
+1 MNNSSSPYGCPNNSG
-16 VPCKQYTAYGGSAQ
+16 VPGKQYTAYSGSAQ
-30 SNQYNNRY
+30 SNQYINRY
-38 ANSEYAQNQYNNNQY
+38 ANGEYAQNQYNNNQY
-53 MNNGYTQNQYN
+53 MNNGYTQNQ
-64 KQYVNNGYNQAQ
+64 

-85 YNQAQCSSQYVNNGY
+85 YNQAQCSSQYV
-100 NQAQCSSQYM
+100 

-134 NNQHNCSQYFGG
+134 NNQHNCSQYFSG
-146 QSANHQYS
+146 QSANNQYC
-154 AAAVGAAPQPMQL
+154 AAAAAGTAPQPIQL

-267 AVKIKSVSIGDTVK
+267 AVKIKSVSIGDAVK

-288 FAYVF
+288 FVYVF

-303 LSMFGFQNKTS
+303 LSMFGFENKVS
-314 LDYGST
+314 DYGST
-320 SGTVENIIYFIA
+320 SGTAENIIYFIA

-399 IPAIIIH
+399 IPAIIVH
-406 FVNNSSSVAFSLLSQ
+406 FVNNGSSVAFSLLSQ
-421 LKLDEMIYSVI
+421 LKLDEMVYSVI
-432 DFSIALVFVLSGLIC
+432 DFSLALVFVLSGLIC

-462 DSSPEDNPNGLTMAK
+462 DSSSEDNPNGLTMAK

>member
-16 VPCKQYTAYGGSAQ
+16 VPCKQYTAYSGSAQ

-38 ANSEYAQNQYNNNQY
+38 ANGEYAQNQYNNNQY
-53 MNNGYTQNQYN
+53 MNNGYTQNQYSN
-64 KQYVNNGYNQAQ
+64 QYVNNEYNQAPYSSQYMNNGYNQAPY
-76 CSSQYANNG
+76 SSQYMNNG
-85 YNQAQCSSQYVNNGY
+85 YNQAPY
-100 NQAQCSSQYM
+100 SSQYM

-146 QSANHQYS
+146 QSANNQYS
-154 AAAVGAAPQPMQL
+154 AAAVGAAPQPIQL
-167 NRSYTNTPACTEA
+167 NRPYTNTPACTEA

-207 FIVFTTVISMI
+207 FIVFTTVIAMI

-252 AAAIIMAMCKTNINK
+252 VAVIIMAMCKTNINK

-288 FAYVF
+288 FVYVF

-303 LSMFGFQNKTS
+303 LSMFGFENKV

-320 SGTVENIIYFIA
+320 SGTAENIIYFIA

-399 IPAIIIH
+399 IPAIIVH
-406 FVNNSSSVAFSLLSQ
+406 FVNNGSSVAFSLLSQ
-421 LKLDEMIYSVI
+421 LKLDEMVYSVI
-432 DFSIALVFVLSGLIC
+432 DFSLALVFVLSGLIC

-462 DSSPEDNPNGLTMAK
+462 DSSSEDNPNGLTMAK